1 MKQMIT
7 FQNMWR
13 WCIIICMGMIS
24 VETYAQ
30 STTQALSVSGLCSE
44 NPSATRR
51 WRITNPN
58 TFNVNVNWEITPN
71 ALTGSIVAAP
81 GQTEFNTT
89 TLLGSNN
96 IIIRWQ
102 NGVGQQQTASAQ
114 GVGTTCGCIVEI
126 VQGDT
131 AACLGS
137 TITLNAVVSGNN
149 GAPFNL
155 LWNTGALGSSIT
167 VPVNAAATYW
177 VAAING
183 LTNCQD
189 QITVSIYDP
198 TPEISANGPTT
209 FCQSSVLLSCTPALT
224 YQWRRNG
231 LNIAG
236 ATSQT
241 FLASLGGTYT
251 CVVTTP
257 CGNGT
262 SPGLFVNKL
271 SVPSATITPTSMNL
285 CAGQTGTLS
294 TNTGTNRSY
303 QWIKDGVPI
312 TGATSPALQVSVQGL
327 YWVRVTNTVT
337 GCQTN
342 SFKVPVRIVS
352 CAREASEP
360 VESEENLT
368 YFLALEEEPVIETR
382 LQEAEIRDFYLYP
395 NPATD
400 RIQMVMENLAQER
413 KAQVLLTD
421 LAGRVV
427 MEEQLILNTGW
438 NNQELM
444 LPSTLNAGVYLLQ
457 ISSGDFVKFERLAI
471 QR

>member
-1 MKQMIT
+1 
-7 FQNMWR
+7 
-13 WCIIICMGMIS
+13 
-24 VETYAQ
+24 
-30 STTQALSVSGLCSE
+30 
-44 NPSATRR
+44 
-51 WRITNPN
+51 
-58 TFNVNVNWEITPN
+58 
-71 ALTGSIVAAP
+71 
-81 GQTEFNTT
+81 
-89 TLLGSNN
+89 
-96 IIIRWQ
+96 
-102 NGVGQQQTASAQ
+102 
-114 GVGTTCGCIVEI
+114 
-126 VQGDT
+126 
-131 AACLGS
+131 
-137 TITLNAVVSGNN
+137 
-149 GAPFNL
+149 
-155 LWNTGALGSSIT
+155 
-167 VPVNAAATYW
+167 
-177 VAAING
+177 
-183 LTNCQD
+183 
-189 QITVSIYDP
+189 
-198 TPEISANGPTT
+198 
-209 FCQSSVLLSCTPALT
+209 
-224 YQWRRNG
+224 
-231 LNIAG
+231 
-236 ATSQT
+236 
-241 FLASLGGTYT
+241 
-251 CVVTTP
+251 
-257 CGNGT
+257 
-262 SPGLFVNKL
+262 VNKL